1 MYCDYIQL
9 ARKEIEQQQQRDA
22 ALKETAL
29 ALLQQCKH
37 SKLTVAEFYR
47 VIDMLKTEMEYS
59 VIIQG
64 SQSQ

>member
-22 ALKETAL
+22 ELKETAL
-29 ALLQQCKH
+29 VLLQQCKH
-37 SKLTVAEFYR
+37 NKLTVAEFYR